1 MSIHAFLAQTAI
13 DSYLPAPQLLVP
25 IAVGIG
31 AGLGLVALIH
41 FFNRHR
47 QVATVGD
54 LSPDVTDEVTDETT
68 GPMNEHRP
76 VSDPF
81 ISGSK
86 SELRSAFRRTGNPI
100 PVHVIDQD
108 KQTAP
113 MNGYV
118 VNRSVGGL
126 GLQLDCPI
134 DVQTVLSVRPANAPH
149 IAPWVEVVVKNCRKG
164 PRGYDIGCQF
174 VKVPPWPVLMM
185 FG

>member
-25 IAVGIG
+25 VAVGVG

-41 FFNRHR
+41 YFTRHR
-47 QVATVGD
+47 QVAAVGHVA
-54 LSPDVTDEVTDETT
+54 PDVADEMT
-68 GPMNEHRP
+68 GPTKMHRP
-76 VSDPF
+76 ESDPF
-81 ISGSK
+81 ICGSK
-86 SELRSAFRRTGNPI
+86 NEMRQAFRRTGNPI

-126 GLQLDCPI
+126 GLQMEFPI